1 MWFDEI
7 NKKNPRYFTD
17 REMEKVLEASKSEP
31 ELYTR
36 TYVHWKT
43 GLRLRELDKSYLEN
57 GFIRTYDP
65 CKNETERVIPVDKE
79 TAYFYNLA
87 KAGKYTAGTISKM
100 FMRLLIKLGLYET
113 KAGDKRHF
121 HNLRDSFAVRTYY
134 LTRDNYRV
142 KALLG
147 HSSVKTTEIY
157 ANFDLSLL
165 EADFG
170 TTETPREPL
179 KRKINKPLPEKN
191 RPVKES
197 INPISVYIDPLYNPN
212 YVN

>member
-1 MWFDEI
+1 M
-7 NKKNPRYFTD
+7 
-17 REMEKVLEASKSEP
+17 
-31 ELYTR
+31 
-36 TYVHWKT
+36 
-43 GLRLRELDKSYLEN
+43 
-57 GFIRTYDP
+57 
-65 CKNETERVIPVDKE
+65 
-79 TAYFYNLA
+79 
-87 KAGKYTAGTISKM
+87 
-100 FMRLLIKLGLYET
+100 
-113 KAGDKRHF
+113 
-121 HNLRDSFAVRTYY
+121 
-134 LTRDNYRV
+134 TRDIYRV
-142 KALLG
+142 KTLLG

-179 KRKINKPLPEKN
+179 KRKINKPLPEKS